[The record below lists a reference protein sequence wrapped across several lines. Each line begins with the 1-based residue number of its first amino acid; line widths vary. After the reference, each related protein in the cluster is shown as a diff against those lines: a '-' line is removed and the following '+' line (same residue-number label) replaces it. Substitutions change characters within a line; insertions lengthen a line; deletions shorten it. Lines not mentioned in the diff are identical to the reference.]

1 MAEAEDYRSLRSK
14 CMAITTLLPYAVW
27 QERDG
32 QPETFDTIIRAARAS
47 RMWDL
52 VWYHVNIFFSTL
64 LSEASPRVVALVSP
78 YINWW
83 FLRDRGD
90 LVQWWAA
97 AASAVPY
104 TEEVAQGVVDTLLQ
118 IASEDR
124 LVRYIPADVWSWLT
138 KRPSLP
144 PICRGRYLGTYA
156 RVVKVVRGLKD
167 IEILTSYLL
176 LVWSEWHTLDGCDEM
191 CTSIRGD
198 FCGIGMGH
206 HRADLIQRLDHVL
219 GQLDRGLEYLA
230 QHGSELNED
239 GLRGRNYRYQKLRET
254 LLEID
259 SRTLH
264 LTVILLRVLTPS
276 PDAHRIPHNIYV
288 CTPSLMSVVS
298 QPERLVL
305 PLPALFVPPL
315 RYHPPDSSHLPTLF
329 SSSPSCLTCCSYLPC
344 RIIMFCILLSYLQT
358 VLARISMCL

>member
-1 MAEAEDYRSLRSK
+1 MAEAEDYRPLRSNE
-14 CMAITTLLPYAVW
+14 MAITALLPYAVW

-32 QPETFDTIIRAARAS
+32 QSETLDTIIRAARAS
-47 RMWDL
+47 RVWDFMSYRGDL
-52 VWYHVNIFFSTL
+52 FFSTL
-64 LSEASPRVVALVSP
+64 LSEASPRAIILTLP
-78 YINWW
+78 HIGWGY
-83 FLRDRGD
+83 LTDRGD
-90 LVQWWAA
+90 LVQWWATT
-97 AASAVPY
+97 ASAVPY

-118 IASEDR
+118 IAFFPD

-138 KRPSLP
+138 RRPSLP
-144 PICRGRYLGTYA
+144 SICRGRHLGTYGH
-156 RVVKVVRGLKD
+156 VVEVVRGLKD
-167 IEILTSYLL
+167 IEVLTSYLL
-176 LVWSEWHTLDGCDEM
+176 LVWSEWDTPDGLDEM
-191 CTSIRGD
+191 CTSIREG

-219 GQLDRGLEYLA
+219 GQLDRGLEYLT
-230 QHGSELNED
+230 QHNPELDED
-239 GLRGRNYRYQKLRET
+239 DLRERKDRYQKLRET

-259 SRTLH
+259 SRTPH

-315 RYHPPDSSHLPTLF
+315 RYHPPDLSHLPTLF
-329 SSSPSCLTCCSYLPC
+329 SSSPICLTCCSYLPC
-344 RIIMFCILLSYLQT
+344 RIITFCILLSYLQT
-358 VLARISMCL
+358 VPARIAMCL